1 MIDNLFE
8 RMFLMDWIGFL
19 QRFLVLFLELTA
31 LFIVI
36 SFLVSL
42 LQQIVTE
49 EKIKSILQK
58 GNKATGYLSGTILGA
73 LTPFCSCST
82 VPILAGLLSSGA
94 PFGPSI
100 SFLIASPLMNPI
112 LIVVFWKLLGVK
124 LTIFY
129 VIAMFVFAVLAGVI
143 FNSLGLDKQL
153 RNIKIRRDQSG
164 EEQNVSKWVIA
175 LKDAWSFFYPVLPY
189 LFIGVL
195 VGAIIH
201 DFIPA
206 DFITAVAG
214 DKNPFAIPI
223 AAIIGVPMYIRVE
236 TMIPISEALVS
247 KGMNMGTVIALII
260 GGAGASLPEVLLL
273 NKLFKPRLLT
283 AFIVAILF
291 GAIITGYVLYA
302 VF

>member
-1 MIDNLFE
+1 
-8 RMFLMDWIGFL
+8 MDWMGFL
-19 QRFLVLFLELTA
+19 QNFLVLFLELTA

-42 LQQIVTE
+42 LQQVVTE

-58 GNKATGYLSGTILGA
+58 GNKATGYISGTLLGA

-82 VPILAGLLSSGA
+82 IPILAGLLSSGA

-100 SFLIASPLMNPI
+100 SFLISSPLLNPVIVI
-112 LIVVFWKLLGVK
+112 LLWKLLGFK
-124 LTIFY
+124 LTAFY
-129 VIAMFVFAVLAGVI
+129 VIAMFIFAILAGLI
-143 FNSLGLDKQL
+143 FNTLGLEKHL
-153 RNIKIRRDQSG
+153 RNVKIRRSQNG
-164 EEQNVSKWVIA
+164 EGQKESKWIIA

-189 LFIGVL
+189 LLFGVL
-195 VGAIIH
+195 IGAVIH

-206 DFITAVAG
+206 DFISSIAG
-214 DKNPFAIPI
+214 KDHPFAIPV
-223 AAIIGVPMYIRVE
+223 AAIIGIPMYIRVE

-247 KGMNMGTVIALII
+247 KGMSMGAVIALII

-283 AFIVAILF
+283 AFIVSILI
-291 GAIITGYVLYA
+291 GATVTGYILY
-302 VF
+302 FTF

>member
-1 MIDNLFE
+1 MDWMGFLKNLF
-8 RMFLMDWIGFL
+8 
-19 QRFLVLFLELTA
+19 VLFFELTA

-42 LQQIVTE
+42 LQQVVTE

-58 GNKATGYLSGTILGA
+58 GNKATGYISGTLLGA

-82 VPILAGLLSSGA
+82 IPILAGLLSSGA

-100 SFLIASPLMNPI
+100 SFLISSPLLNPVIVI
-112 LIVVFWKLLGVK
+112 LLWKLLGFK
-124 LTIFY
+124 LTAFY
-129 VIAMFVFAVLAGVI
+129 VIAMFIFAILAGLI
-143 FNSLGLDKQL
+143 FNTLGLEKHL
-153 RNIKIRRDQSG
+153 RNVKIRRTQNG
-164 EEQNVSKWVIA
+164 EGQKESKWIIA

-189 LFIGVL
+189 LLVGVL
-195 VGAIIH
+195 IGAIIH

-206 DFITAVAG
+206 EFISSIAG
-214 DKNPFAIPI
+214 KDHPFAIPV
-223 AAIIGVPMYIRVE
+223 AAIIGIPMYIRVE

-247 KGMNMGTVIALII
+247 KGMSMGAVIALII

-283 AFIVAILF
+283 AFIVSIF
-291 GAIITGYVLYA
+291 IGATVTGYILD
-302 VF
+302 FTF

>member
-1 MIDNLFE
+1 
-8 RMFLMDWIGFL
+8 MDWMGFL
-19 QRFLVLFLELTA
+19 QNFLVLFLELTA

-42 LQQIVTE
+42 LQQVVTE

-58 GNKATGYLSGTILGA
+58 GNKATGYISGTLLGA

-82 VPILAGLLSSGA
+82 IPILAGLLSSGA

-100 SFLIASPLMNPI
+100 SFLISSPLLNPVIVI
-112 LIVVFWKLLGVK
+112 LLWKLLGFK
-124 LTIFY
+124 LTAFY
-129 VIAMFVFAVLAGVI
+129 VISMFIFAVLAGLI
-143 FNSLGLDKQL
+143 FNTLGLEKHL
-153 RNIKIRRDQSG
+153 RNVKIRRSQNG
-164 EEQNVSKWVIA
+164 EGQKESKWIIA

-189 LFIGVL
+189 LLFGVL
-195 VGAIIH
+195 IGAVIH

-206 DFITAVAG
+206 DFISSIAG
-214 DKNPFAIPI
+214 KDHPFAIPV
-223 AAIIGVPMYIRVE
+223 AAIIGIPMYIRVE

-247 KGMNMGTVIALII
+247 KGMSMGAVIALII

-283 AFIVAILF
+283 AFIVSILI
-291 GAIITGYVLYA
+291 GATVTGYILY
-302 VF
+302 FTF

>member
-1 MIDNLFE
+1 
-8 RMFLMDWIGFL
+8 MFLMDWMGFL
-19 QRFLVLFLELTA
+19 QNFLVLFLELTA

-129 VIAMFVFAVLAGVI
+129 VIAMFVFA
-143 FNSLGLDKQL
+143 
-153 RNIKIRRDQSG
+153 
-164 EEQNVSKWVIA
+164 
-175 LKDAWSFFYPVLPY
+175 
-189 LFIGVL
+189 
-195 VGAIIH
+195 
-201 DFIPA
+201 
-206 DFITAVAG
+206 
-214 DKNPFAIPI
+214 
-223 AAIIGVPMYIRVE
+223 
-236 TMIPISEALVS
+236 
-247 KGMNMGTVIALII
+247 
-260 GGAGASLPEVLLL
+260 
-273 NKLFKPRLLT
+273 
-283 AFIVAILF
+283 
-291 GAIITGYVLYA
+291 
-302 VF
+302 